1 MNYMV
6 YTLVPI
12 HMPGETMD
20 LAKML
25 RKYMDDSNM
34 TIRHLSEISN
44 LPEDTIKAILY
55 HKVKDVK
62 LSTVVKLAN
71 AFCCSIDDLIDRSI
85 SHVNKV

>member
-25 RKYMDDSNM
+25 RKYMNNSNM

-44 LPEDTIKAILY
+44 LPEEDRK
-55 HKVKDVK
+55 
-62 LSTVVKLAN
+62 SVV
-71 AFCCSIDDLIDRSI
+71 
-85 SHVNKV
+85 